1 MATKTKTRTEIIET
15 SSGKFECEV
24 IELDGLLPVDKKLFG
39 TRVQSEHYSVVD
51 NNAVIYV
58 NGQRAGVFLKKAIQS
73 ILDIKP
79 ESESYQYW
87 KWVSR
92 DLYSSQRGLVTGV
105 EFTTELGRRYSRG
118 QVEFFKQVAKGH
130 IKTIDEA
137 RKLLAVDKRPS
148 SVFFYLNILEKTPYI
163 DTEVTEP
170 IQAKLRKKATPEA
183 EKKELQAQLDAER
196 LKWFDRWLLDWEQA
210 EDKVKFAADSYK
222 LSTRYTVMY

>member
-148 SVFFYLNILEKTPYI
+148 SVFF
-163 DTEVTEP
+163 
-170 IQAKLRKKATPEA
+170 
-183 EKKELQAQLDAER
+183 
-196 LKWFDRWLLDWEQA
+196 
-210 EDKVKFAADSYK
+210 
-222 LSTRYTVMY
+222 